1 MLDHKTWERQQ
12 FEKEEIKRYGVI
24 TERRKSSEFR
34 PDVEVISVE
43 IEVPTEI
50 DSFTKF
56 DILLLSGKYF
66 FFFSSQRLSILNPCD
81 V

>member
-24 TERRKSSEFR
+24 TERRKSREFR

-56 DILLLSGKYF
+56 DILLLSPVF
-66 FFFSSQRLSILNPCD
+66 FLL
-81 V
+81 